1 MKKLLSIILSI
12 LMVATTVPFAFAA
25 DTPIAKIGDVEYT
38 DFNEALVNWVDG
50 TTLVLLA
57 DTPEYTEDIEI
68 KDKAVVLD
76 LNGHIMQFST
86 TESKTFRIWEN
97 GVLTIRDSI
106 GTGEVN
112 TCYSS
117 AYINKGALTIE
128 GGTLIG
134 AIFNWIGILTMTGG
148 KVVGY
153 SSQYGFDTQATHGD
167 GTFNFYGGTLKGSH
181 GVWDMPGAVVN
192 FSGAVVVEA
201 TDKICSDQG
210 TTTITGGTF
219 SHDPTSYVA
228 EGCDITK
235 NDNGTWTVTC
245 NHSFTNHVETTA
257 PTCTQTGIAT
267 AKCDICSIV
276 TDEKEI
282 PATNHKNTLVQVDE
296 KAPTCTEIG
305 WDAYEYCTACTYT
318 TYVEL
323 PVDPDAHTPLEAVKE
338 NEVAPKCDVT
348 GSYDLVV
355 YCACGEELDR
365 DKFTVEALTHSF
377 TKYEVTEEAKCGVEG
392 KEVAACDNG
401 CGETDE
407 KAIAALTHKDADGD
421 YKCDNGCG
429 HEFEKP
435 APEEPTPDTPDE
447 PEEDNVCADCG
458 KVHTNFFSEIIC
470 FFTRIINFIKN
481 LFA

>member
-1 MKKLLSIILSI
+1 MKKLISIILAI
-12 LMVATTVPFAFAA
+12 LMIVTTIPIAFAA
-25 DTPIAKIGDVEYT
+25 ETPIAKIGDVEYT
-38 DFNEALVNWVDG
+38 DFNEALANWVDG

-57 DTPEYTEDIEI
+57 DTPELTENIEI
-68 KDKAVVLD
+68 KDKTVVLE

-86 TESKTFRIWEN
+86 TEIKRFGILEN
-97 GVLTIRDSI
+97 GGLTIRDSI

-112 TCYSS
+112 TCHSS
-117 AYINKGALTIE
+117 AYIHNKGSLTIE
-128 GGTLIG
+128 DGTLIG
-134 AIFNWIGILTMTGG
+134 AIFNWTGILTMTGG

-153 SSQYGFDTQATHGD
+153 SSRKGYDTQATDGD

-201 TDKICSDQG
+201 TDDICSGQG

-219 SHDPTSYVA
+219 SHAPTDYVV
-228 EGCDITK
+228 EGCDITE
-235 NDNGTWTVTC
+235 NDNGTWSVAC
-245 NHSFTNHVETTA
+245 NHSFTNYVETTA
-257 PTCTQTGIAT
+257 PTCTKTGLTT

-282 PATNHKNTLVQVDE
+282 PATNHKDTIVQVDA

-305 WDAYEYCTACTYT
+305 WDAYEYCTACDYT

-323 PVDPDAHTPLEAVKE
+323 PADPDAHTPLEAVKE

-355 YCACGEELDR
+355 YCACGAELDR
-365 DKFTVEALTHSF
+365 ETVA
-377 TKYEVTEEAKCGVEG
+377 V
-392 KEVAACDNG
+392 D
-401 CGETDE
+401 
-407 KAIAALTHKDADGD
+407 ALTHKDADGD
-421 YKCDNGCG
+421 YICDNGCG

-447 PEEDNVCADCG
+447 PEDETCADCG

>member
-1 MKKLLSIILSI
+1 MKKLISIILAI
-12 LMVATTVPFAFAA
+12 LMIVTTIPIAFAA
-25 DTPIAKIGDVEYT
+25 ETPIAKIGDVEYT
-38 DFNEALVNWVDG
+38 DFNEALANWVDG

-57 DTPEYTEDIEI
+57 DTPELTENIEI
-68 KDKAVVLD
+68 KDKTVVLE

-86 TESKTFRIWEN
+86 TEIKRFGILEN
-97 GVLTIRDSI
+97 GGLTIRDSI

-112 TCYSS
+112 TCHSS
-117 AYINKGALTIE
+117 AYIHNKGSLTIE
-128 GGTLIG
+128 DGTLIG
-134 AIFNWIGILTMTGG
+134 AIFNWTGILTMTGG

-153 SSQYGFDTQATHGD
+153 SSRKGYDTQATDGD

-201 TDKICSDQG
+201 TDDICSGQG

-219 SHDPTSYVA
+219 SHAPTDYVV
-228 EGCDITK
+228 EGCDITE
-235 NDNGTWTVTC
+235 NDNGTWSVAC
-245 NHSFTNHVETTA
+245 NHSFTNYVETTA
-257 PTCTQTGIAT
+257 PTCTKTGLTT

-282 PATNHKNTLVQVDE
+282 PATNHKDTLVQVDA

-318 TYVEL
+318 TYVE
-323 PVDPDAHTPLEAVKE
+323 K
-338 NEVAPKCDVT
+338 
-348 GSYDLVV
+348 
-355 YCACGEELDR
+355 
-365 DKFTVEALTHSF
+365 EALTH
-377 TKYEVTEEAKCGVEG
+377 T
-392 KEVAACDNG
+392 
-401 CGETDE
+401 
-407 KAIAALTHKDADGD
+407 DADGD
-421 YKCDNGCG
+421 YICDNGCG

>member
-1 MKKLLSIILSI
+1 MKKTLSIIIAI
-12 LMVATTVPFAFAA
+12 LMIVTTIPIAFAA
-25 DTPIAKIGDVEYT
+25 ETPIAKIGDVEYT
-38 DFNEALVNWVDG
+38 DFNEALANWVDG

-57 DTPEYTEDIEI
+57 DTPEHTEDIEI
-68 KDKAVVLD
+68 KDKTVVLE

-86 TESKTFRIWEN
+86 TELKRFRIWEN
-97 GVLTIRDSI
+97 GGLTIRDSI

-112 TCYSS
+112 TCHSS
-117 AYINKGALTIE
+117 AYINKGSLTIE
-128 GGTLIG
+128 DGTLIG
-134 AIFNWIGILTMTGG
+134 GIFNWTGILTMTGG

-153 SSQYGFDTQATHGD
+153 SSRNGFDTQATDGD

-201 TDKICSDQG
+201 TDDICSGQG

-219 SHDPTSYVA
+219 SHAPTDYVV
-228 EGCDITK
+228 EGCDITE
-235 NDNGTWTVTC
+235 NDNGTWSVAC
-245 NHSFTNHVETTA
+245 NHSFTNYVETTA
-257 PTCTQTGIAT
+257 PTCTKTGLTT

-282 PATNHKNTLVQVDE
+282 PATNHKDTLVQVDA

-305 WDAYEYCTACTYT
+305 WDAYEYCTVCDYTTYAEIPVHGNTLVNVDAKAPTCTEIGWETYEYCTACTYT
-318 TYVEL
+318 TYVE
-323 PVDPDAHTPLEAVKE
+323 K
-338 NEVAPKCDVT
+338 
-348 GSYDLVV
+348 
-355 YCACGEELDR
+355 
-365 DKFTVEALTHSF
+365 EALTH
-377 TKYEVTEEAKCGVEG
+377 T
-392 KEVAACDNG
+392 
-401 CGETDE
+401 
-407 KAIAALTHKDADGD
+407 DADGD
-421 YKCDNGCG
+421 YICDNGCG